1 MRPVVRHSLML
12 GLCVLFTAAVYQR
25 VAATGVTMPALL
37 SETGIHMVQGSAESK
52 VQGSRTFS
60 PQYPLWSDGAAK
72 RRWVH
77 LPEGATIDVS
87 DPERWEFP
95 EGTKFWKE
103 FAVGGRKVETRFL
116 WKHDGEWRFA
126 TYAWNDA
133 QTDATLVPEN
143 GLLTNVEVAPGKRHR
158 IPGSIEC
165 RACHV
170 TDRVEILGFTALQ
183 LSTLRD
189 PDALHAEPLTAEMI
203 TLRTLHEEGRLSPAR
218 PDWLSTPPR
227 IAAPDRTTRTV
238 LGYLSTNCG
247 TCHNSLSDLAS
258 LDLDL
263 KATTS
268 RPVAPCPTSLKTTL
282 ERPGRWEIASAAPG
296 TSRRLAPS
304 RPELSTL
311 LARMKSRRPTSQM
324 PPLGT
329 VVVDDAA
336 VALLTTWIESD
347 VSTWQQRR
355 SGCDATLQ

>member
-1 MRPVVRHSLML
+1 MRPVVRHSLMIA
-12 GLCVLFTAAVYQR
+12 LCAMFTAAVYQR
-25 VAATGVTMPALL
+25 VAATGVTMPGLL
-37 SETGIHMVQGSAESK
+37 SETGIHLVQGSTGSK
-52 VQGSRTFS
+52 VQDSFS

-72 RRWVH
+72 RRWVY

-87 DPERWEFP
+87 DPDRWDFP

-103 FAVGGRKVETRFL
+103 FVIGGRKVETRFL
-116 WKHDGEWRFA
+116 WKRDGEWRFA
-126 TYAWNDA
+126 TYAWNDE

-158 IPGSIEC
+158 IPGSTEC

-189 PDALHAEPLTAEMI
+189 AGALHAEPLTPDMI
-203 TLRTLHEEGRLSPAR
+203 TLRTLHEDGRLSPAR
-218 PDWLSTPPR
+218 PDWESHPPR
-227 IAAPDRTTRTV
+227 LAAPDRTTRTV

-247 TCHNSLSDLAS
+247 TCHNAWSDLAT
-258 LDLDL
+258 LDLDF

-268 RPVAPCPTSLKTTL
+268 RPTTPCPTSLKTTL
-282 ERPGRWEIASAAPG
+282 EGPGRWEIASAAPG
-296 TSRRLAPS
+296 TSRRLSPG

-336 VALLTTWIESD
+336 VALLTKWIEAD
-347 VSTWQQRR
+347 PAVWEVRR
-355 SGCDATLQ
+355 SGC